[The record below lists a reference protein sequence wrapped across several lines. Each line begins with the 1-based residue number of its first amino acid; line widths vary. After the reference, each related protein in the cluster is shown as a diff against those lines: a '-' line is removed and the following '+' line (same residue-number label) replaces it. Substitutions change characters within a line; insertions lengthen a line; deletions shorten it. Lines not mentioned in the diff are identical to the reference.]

1 MRPYPQSGSVGE
13 ATFLLHCRAYNLTPE
28 REFKF
33 ALPRKYRF
41 DFAWPEKK
49 LAVEVEGGTWING
62 RHNRASSI
70 EKDMEKYNLA
80 AKQGWVVL
88 RFSTA
93 MVTSGE
99 AIDEVLSVLN
109 ELRGVK

>member
-1 MRPYPQSGSVGE
+1 MKPYPKAESIGE
-13 ATFLLHCRAYNLTPE
+13 CTFLLHCRVYNLTPE

-41 DFAWPEKK
+41 DFAWPERK

-70 EKDMEKYNLA
+70 EKDMSKYNLA
-80 AKQGWVVL
+80 SRMGWVIL

-93 MVTSGE
+93 MVVNGA
-99 AIDEVLSVLN
+99 AIAEVLEVLGGTN
-109 ELRGVK
+109 G